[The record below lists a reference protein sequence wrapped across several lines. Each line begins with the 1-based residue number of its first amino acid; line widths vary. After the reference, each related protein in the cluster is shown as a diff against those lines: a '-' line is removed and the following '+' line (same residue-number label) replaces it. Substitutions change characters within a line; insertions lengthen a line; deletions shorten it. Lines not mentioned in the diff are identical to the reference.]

1 MRLPSL
7 IGLRFLRAPRRDKAV
22 SVITWISGI
31 GVALGVTALIVAI
44 SVMNG
49 FRANLFEAVTGA
61 TPHVRVLAAQ
71 AAPTV
76 EEAEALRA
84 AVAALPE
91 VEATAPYLSRQA
103 FLNVEGQYRM
113 VVLRGIDPVREPA
126 VTGIARF
133 VSGEVLPSLRPAP
146 RGIEVLG
153 QLPPAP
159 GERPGIVLGGPL
171 ARSLGLT
178 EGDSVEVISPAVRPT
193 PLGPVPIVRHFRLA
207 GVFESGLGGSDEV
220 LGFVDI
226 RQALLLFRQAA
237 PPGVAARLRDPD
249 ADIAPSVRALLPGA
263 TVTGW
268 AEEHKNV
275 FQVMKLEKAG
285 VFLILALILVVSFF
299 NIISSIV
306 MLVVEKREAIGTL
319 KALGA
324 TDRLVQEAFFMQGVW
339 IGAVGTAA
347 GVALGLASCWIL
359 SRTEIVSLPANVFPT
374 ARGLPVLVDWV
385 DLVSISACSFLI
397 CLSVTLYPARQAAR
411 VHPVES
417 LRFDL

>member
-22 SVITWISGI
+22 SVITWISVI
-31 GVALGVTALIVAI
+31 GVALGVTALIVTI

-61 TPHVRVLAAQ
+61 TPNLRVLAAE
-71 AAPTV
+71 ASPSA
-76 EEAEALRA
+76 EEAETLQRA
-84 AVAALPE
+84 VTALPD
-91 VEATAPYLSRQA
+91 VIATSPYLSRQA
-103 FLNVEGQYRM
+103 FVDVQGQYRM
-113 VVLRGIDPVREPA
+113 IVLRGIDPARESA
-126 VTGIARF
+126 VTEITRY
-133 VSGEVLPSLRPAP
+133 VSGEVLAGLH
-146 RGIEVLG
+146 
-153 QLPPAP
+153 PAP
-159 GERPGIVLGGPL
+159 GGAKVLALLPASPGELPGIVLGAPL

-178 EGDSVEVISPAVRPT
+178 EGDAVEVISPAVRPT
-193 PLGPVPIVRHFRLA
+193 PLGPVPVVRHFRLV
-207 GVFESGLGGSDEV
+207 GVFESGLGGTDDV

-226 RQALLLFRQAA
+226 RQALLLFRLAA

-249 ADIAPSVRALLPGA
+249 VDIARLVSARLPG
-263 TVTGW
+263 VTAIGW
-268 AEEHKNV
+268 PDEQKNV

-285 VFLILALILVVSFF
+285 LFLILALILVVSFF

-324 TDRLVQEAFFMQGVW
+324 TDRLVQSVFFMQGVW
-339 IGAVGTAA
+339 IGAIGTAA
-347 GVALGLASCWIL
+347 GVALGLAACWVL
-359 SRTEIVSLPANVFPT
+359 PRVNIVRLPASVFPT
-374 ARGLPVLVDWV
+374 ARGLPILVDWL
-385 DLVSISACSFLI
+385 DIVSIAACSFLI

-417 LRFDL
+417 LRFDI